1 MRRRKQFSEWL
12 ATYNVGGARRVDA
25 ICRVRLTALKLKA
38 PKRPHISLN
47 ILAHPP
53 VEARLID
60 AMTLLDRHNT
70 RVFLVSFYALRH
82 GAARWAMRSARS
94 RICSWRAI
102 ARLWTSSGPS
112 AMRNARTLEY
122 ALERPASSETP
133 APPNAWIASSMI
145 LSAIFGA

>member
-12 ATYNVGGARRVDA
+12 ATYNVGGVRRVDA

-53 VEARLID
+53 VEACLID
-60 AMTLLDRHNT
+60 ALTLLDRHNT
-70 RVFLVSFYALRH
+70 RVFLVPFYALRH

-94 RICSWRAI
+94 RICATR
-102 ARLWTSSGPS
+102 GPQS
-112 AMRNARTLEY
+112 PDCGLHLGHPRCATPGRERTPSPDPHHPRC
-122 ALERPASSETP
+122 RPLP
-133 APPNAWIASSMI
+133 
-145 LSAIFGA
+145 